1 MGKCQVKLGL
11 NLNSVVQDSLDQGL
25 IFVPQDQIINLKDQM
40 DALWELGRTPIK
52 VACLEKYLKYYP
64 DSKTSLLLLDGFRN
78 AFSLQYSGPRT
89 LFISKNL
96 KSAELLKTETH
107 SKLNK
112 ETTLGRMSG
121 PFKNMPIS
129 TLRTSPIGMVNK
141 SDWSLRLIMHLSF
154 PNGCSVNDF
163 VDPNETS
170 VKYTSFDE
178 VIDMVSSLGKGA
190 RLGVQDIKSA
200 FRLLPISPGDFDLLG
215 IYFDGNFYVDKSLP
229 FGCSIGCALFEKF
242 STFLHWL
249 VVSSAGK
256 HSVKQNLDDFIFGGS
271 ATLDDC
277 LVLMNTF
284 TELCNE
290 LGVPIAEDKTIHPTT
305 RLTFLGLEIDTVD
318 MVVRIPVAK
327 LIKLR
332 SQLQPMTIK
341 RKIKFKDLESLVGL
355 LAFCSRAVPSSRAF
369 LRRFYDVIASFK
381 VMKPF
386 FSVRITSEIRED
398 VLVWLE
404 FLKSFNG
411 DSYIIVRQV
420 QKVRTIGGGYTRNSP
435 SGVHRPDL
443 QTEIDRL
450 IVSAVAPNTSKVYQQ
465 ALRSF
470 KDFMAL
476 FQFEDLWPIPL
487 HHITNYI
494 AYKVGELIAYQ
505 KHAST
510 QSHALDYKDIKINL
524 SSIEI
529 RLRSSKTDQ
538 CCTGT
543 TIVIDDRPGDV
554 CAVFALR
561 NYLKIRP
568 NVAGQ
573 LFCHFDGTP
582 ITRYQF
588 SGVLKK
594 SLNVLGLSQGK
605 YTSHS
610 FRIGAAT
617 SAAMNGLSDSEIQ
630 TMGRWKSDSFRSYIR
645 IQQCL

>member
-1 MGKCQVKLGL
+1 M
-11 NLNSVVQDSLDQGL
+11 VQDLLDQGL
-25 IFVPQDQIINLKDQM
+25 IFVPHDQITKDQT

-52 VACLEKYLKYYP
+52 VACLEKYLRYYP

-78 AFSLQYSGPRT
+78 GFSLQYSGPRT
-89 LFISKNL
+89 PFISRNL
-96 KSAELLKTETH
+96 KSAEMLKIETQ

-112 ETTLGRMSG
+112 EITLGRMCG
-121 PFKNMPIS
+121 PFKNRPIS
-129 TLRTSPIGMVNK
+129 TLRTSPIGLVNK
-141 SDWSLRLIMHLSF
+141 SDGSFRLIMHLSF
-154 PNGCSVNDF
+154 PSGCSVNDF

-229 FGCSIGCALFEKF
+229 FGCSIACALFEKF

-256 HSVKQNLDDFIFGGS
+256 HSVKHYLDDFIFGGS
-271 ATLDDC
+271 ANSDDC

-290 LGVPIAEDKTIHPTT
+290 LGVPIAEDKTTHPTT

-332 SQLQPMTIK
+332 SQLHPMTIK

-381 VMKPF
+381 VKKPF
-386 FSVRITSEIRED
+386 FSIRITSEIRED

-411 DSYIIVRQV
+411 DSYIIGLTWTDNDILQLYTDSAGNAELGCGSYFNGKWAQFKWPDSWVGLHILQDITFLELIPILLALCIWAPLL
-420 QKVRTIGGGYTRNSP
+420 KNSKILFRTDNIALVDILNKR
-435 SGVHRPDL
+435 
-443 QTEIDRL
+443 
-450 IVSAVAPNTSKVYQQ
+450 TSKSKRVMSIIRPFV
-465 ALRSF
+465 LRSMNYNIQF
-470 KDFMAL
+470 KAKHIVGAKNNIADAL
-476 FQFEDLWPIPL
+476 SRFQLEKFKRLAPLAEDTPEIIPQEFIDL
-487 HHITNYI
+487 IS
-494 AYKVGELIAYQ
+494 KVKL
-505 KHAST
+505 
-510 QSHALDYKDIKINL
+510 
-524 SSIEI
+524 
-529 RLRSSKTDQ
+529 TD
-538 CCTGT
+538 
-543 TIVIDDRPGDV
+543 
-554 CAVFALR
+554 
-561 NYLKIRP
+561 
-568 NVAGQ
+568 
-573 LFCHFDGTP
+573 
-582 ITRYQF
+582 
-588 SGVLKK
+588 
-594 SLNVLGLSQGK
+594 
-605 YTSHS
+605 
-610 FRIGAAT
+610 
-617 SAAMNGLSDSEIQ
+617 
-630 TMGRWKSDSFRSYIR
+630 
-645 IQQCL
+645 